1 MPISNFNRKLEILR
15 FLVFLYGKLIQLSL
29 RLELEGLDTTD
40 VRAKE
45 AEAQKLIDALRAD
58 MFRDWSGSADTVMRD
73 LREIN
78 NTAQRKVRELEDAV
92 DKVGKVAD
100 ILGTIDRA
108 IQLVSGL

>member
-1 MPISNFNRKLEILR
+1 VAISNFNRKLEILR

-29 RLELEGLDTTD
+29 RLELEGLDAAD

-45 AEAQKLIDALRAD
+45 GEALELIDALRAE
-58 MFRDWSGSADTVMRD
+58 MSRSWNGSAAAVMRG

-78 NTAQRKVRELEDAV
+78 NTAQRKVRELEETA

-100 ILGTIDRA
+100 ILNTIDRA
-108 IQLVSGL
+108 IELGSGL